1 MQSLTIMNAMA
12 TLTIRNLDA
21 RLKERLRVRAAR
33 NGHSME
39 AELRQ
44 IVKDALANDRKSEPT
59 LAEAIRQRFLPFGGV
74 DDLEPHPPV
83 PLPEPA
89 SFDR

>member
-1 MQSLTIMNAMA
+1 MA
-12 TLTIRNLDA
+12 
-21 RLKERLRVRAAR
+21 
-33 NGHSME
+33 
-39 AELRQ
+39 
-44 IVKDALANDRKSEPT
+44 T
-59 LAEAIRQRFLPFGGV
+59 LAEAIRRRILPFGGV